1 MKNISFKR
9 KESLIR
15 GLETKKTKRSKA
27 PKNWDR
33 IVYLI
38 ILGLFLFFL
47 VSYLINKF
55 LYIEAD
61 GQILFDKVDIR
72 NTDDCRVIDL
82 FVNLG
87 DSVEI
92 GDSLF
97 SFLPDQPP
105 GGFNEFGTYEFAMG
119 QRKNADVSWAEK
131 EIFKKQ
137 EDIKLNNYVIG
148 EKTKMLNILNGEMER
163 IRNEVSLD
171 VLPRTALDNHMAK
184 MNQLKYDIEA
194 LKGENRLIYASFA
207 QLKGMIR
214 KLGSTG
220 TADANGNFPGGGGP
234 GSSNPNRI
242 FYSPLQGT
250 ITQIFKNNFEVALK
264 EEVIMSIHR
273 PKNIF
278 IKAYFDQ
285 KDLRY
290 LAVNDI
296 VNIQFPDGTD
306 GKGIIKR
313 FYFATY
319 QLPEEFQKKY
329 EPTTRALSAD
339 IFPLDT
345 NDLHKWKTFWKLGI
359 VITKFKY

>member
-15 GLETKKTKRSKA
+15 GLEQKKEVRNKGPR
-27 PKNWDR
+27 NWDR
-33 IVYLI
+33 IVYLL
-38 ILGLFLFFL
+38 ILALFSFFL
-47 VSYLINKF
+47 ISYLINKF
-55 LYIEAD
+55 LYVEAD
-61 GQILFDKVDIR
+61 GQVLFDKVDIR
-72 NTDDCRVIDL
+72 NTDDCRIIDL
-82 FVNLG
+82 YVGLGEQVN
-87 DSVEI
+87 I

-148 EKTKMLNILNGEMER
+148 EKTKMLNILNSEMER

-194 LKGENRLIYASFA
+194 LKGENRLIYASFS

-214 KLGSTG
+214 KLGTTG
-220 TADANGNFPGGGGP
+220 EIDADGNTLGGGNAT
-234 GSSNPNRI
+234 NPNKI
-242 FYSPLQGT
+242 FYSPLKGT
-250 ITQIFKNNFEVALK
+250 ITQILKNNFEVALK
-264 EEVIMSIHR
+264 EEVILSIHR

-278 IKAYFDQ
+278 IKAYFEQ
-285 KDLRY
+285 SDLEY
-290 LAVNDI
+290 LSVNDI
-296 VNIQFPDGTD
+296 VNIEFPDGTE

-313 FYFATY
+313 FYFSTY

-339 IFPLDT
+339 IFPLDS